1 MRYFINKL
9 HSLSCLGAVISA
21 ILVSS
26 AAIAD
31 DYPSRPITLIVPYS
45 AGGITDTL
53 ARTIADKLTVELG
66 QPVVVDYKPG
76 ANAVLGSELVAKAS
90 PDGYTLMLGSSTTHT
105 VNPWLYKKL
114 SFDVFS
120 DFKPISKLTVV
131 QNIIVVDPKLPINN
145 LNQLISYAQNNP
157 GKLSFASAGIGSSLH
172 LYGELFKSMTKTD
185 LVHVPY
191 KGGAPARNDLLAGHV
206 QMMFSDVGAIPF
218 VQNGKLRAL
227 AVTGSEREPLLPD
240 IPTAQEAG
248 LTDYTA
254 NAWFAMFAPA
264 KTPEP
269 VVTTVRN
276 ALAKVMDMPDV
287 RKRLIG
293 IGMKPVELVSTLE
306 LEQAMRTD
314 YEKWGATIKAAGV
327 EPE

>member
-9 HSLSCLGAVISA
+9 HSLSCLSAVISA

-120 DFKPISKLTVV
+120 DFQPISKLTVV

-145 LNQLISYAQNNP
+145 LNQLISYAQSNP

-206 QMMFSDVGAIPF
+206 QIMFSDVGAIPF